1 MKVKRTLKMIVGCL
15 LIANQC
21 WAGIT
26 QEGDTLPP
34 GVVIHNA
41 PAISH
46 EYIGSPSIVIMPDGT
61 YIASHDYFGKKLS
74 DTYIYMSGDRGDSW
88 TPIAKLESLTW
99 ATLFNRGKELYLIG
113 ISPKVTMG
121 YGDFVVR
128 RSLDFGAPGQN
139 LKMKSPGLSDVAFII
154 VLRSR

>member
-15 LIANQC
+15 LITNLC

-74 DTYIYMSGDRGDSW
+74 DTYIYRSGDRGNSW

-121 YGDFVVR
+121 YGDFVGHWT
-128 RSLDFGAPGQN
+128 LGAPGQN
-139 LKMKSPGLSDVAFII
+139 LKMKSPGLSDVAFIT

>member
-15 LIANQC
+15 LITNLC

-61 YIASHDYFGKKLS
+61 RLFWQKAFG
-74 DTYIYMSGDRGDSW
+74 Y
-88 TPIAKLESLTW
+88 
-99 ATLFNRGKELYLIG
+99 LYL
-113 ISPKVTMG
+113 
-121 YGDFVVR
+121 
-128 RSLDFGAPGQN
+128 
-139 LKMKSPGLSDVAFII
+139 
-154 VLRSR
+154 

>member
-15 LIANQC
+15 LITNLC

-46 EYIGSPSIVIMPDGT
+46 EYIYAQACQTPEANKNAKTNPYT
-61 YIASHDYFGKKLS
+61 
-74 DTYIYMSGDRGDSW
+74 DT
-88 TPIAKLESLTW
+88 
-99 ATLFNRGKELYLIG
+99 
-113 ISPKVTMG
+113 
-121 YGDFVVR
+121 
-128 RSLDFGAPGQN
+128 
-139 LKMKSPGLSDVAFII
+139 
-154 VLRSR
+154 

>member
-99 ATLFNRGKELYLIG
+99 ATLFNRGKELYLDRK
-113 ISPKVTMG
+113 S
-121 YGDFVVR
+121 VV
-128 RSLDFGAPGQN
+128 
-139 LKMKSPGLSDVAFII
+139 
-154 VLRSR
+154 

>member
-15 LIANQC
+15 LITNLC

-61 YIASHDYFGKKLS
+61 YIASHDYFGKS
-74 DTYIYMSGDRGDSW
+74 FRI
-88 TPIAKLESLTW
+88 
-99 ATLFNRGKELYLIG
+99 LISIGPG
-113 ISPKVTMG
+113 I
-121 YGDFVVR
+121 VVI
-128 RSLDFGAPGQN
+128 
-139 LKMKSPGLSDVAFII
+139 PGL
-154 VLRSR
+154 RSPNWNL

>member
-15 LIANQC
+15 LITNLC

-74 DTYIYMSGDRGDSW
+74 DTYIYRSGDRGNSW

-99 ATLFNRGKELYLIG
+99 ATLFNRGKE
-113 ISPKVTMG
+113 
-121 YGDFVVR
+121 FVGHWT
-128 RSLDFGAPGQN
+128 LGAPGQN
-139 LKMKSPGLSDVAFII
+139 LKMKSPGLSDVAFIT

>member
-15 LIANQC
+15 LITNLC

-74 DTYIYMSGDRGDSW
+74 DSQT
-88 TPIAKLESLTW
+88 
-99 ATLFNRGKELYLIG
+99 G
-113 ISPKVTMG
+113 ISDLG
-121 YGDFVVR
+121 YT
-128 RSLDFGAPGQN
+128 
-139 LKMKSPGLSDVAFII
+139 I
-154 VLRSR
+154 

>member
-15 LIANQC
+15 LITNLC

-46 EYIGSPSIVIMPDGT
+46 EYIGSPSIVIMPMVLILLHT
-61 YIASHDYFGKKLS
+61 IIL
-74 DTYIYMSGDRGDSW
+74 
-88 TPIAKLESLTW
+88 AKS
-99 ATLFNRGKELYLIG
+99 FRILISIGQG
-113 ISPKVTMG
+113 I
-121 YGDFVVR
+121 VVI
-128 RSLDFGAPGQN
+128 
-139 LKMKSPGLSDVAFII
+139 PGL
-154 VLRSR
+154 R